1 MSPADRE
8 ALERQYEE
16 AAQAYLCRSSAEP
29 LWETTAQ
36 ATQRKITLE
45 SLDLVSARR
54 PEVQVFND
62 LLIRYNVPRGSSR
75 EVVPD
80 NTVIVCEKSID
91 ALHELD
97 LSVQPVGPLCVLDY
111 PSGRIPPKDYDDN
124 RERYERELKVP
135 YYLLFYPD
143 DQELTLFR
151 HNRRKYLTVRP
162 NAEGR
167 VAIPELELEAALLD
181 GWVRYWFRGE
191 LLPLS
196 PDLQR
201 RVDELVAELNEER
214 RRHAWTRGELD
225 QERRARLAAEEEL
238 ARLRARLGE
247 WEGGG

>member
-1 MSPADRE
+1 
-8 ALERQYEE
+8 
-16 AAQAYLCRSSAEP
+16 
-29 LWETTAQ
+29 
-36 ATQRKITLE
+36 
-45 SLDLVSARR
+45 
-54 PEVQVFND
+54 
-62 LLIRYNVPRGSSR
+62 
-75 EVVPD
+75 
-80 NTVIVCEKSID
+80 
-91 ALHELD
+91 
-97 LSVQPVGPLCVLDY
+97 
-111 PSGRIPPKDYDDN
+111 
-124 RERYERELKVP
+124 
-135 YYLLFYPD
+135 
-143 DQELTLFR
+143 
-151 HNRRKYLTVRP
+151 
-162 NAEGR
+162 